1 MKSTDFTLQQLA
13 PGAELPQ
20 PELQRLLQDWHAA
33 ARAASDDAD
42 GVPGFDFADPLRLRY
57 LLGSLVLLD
66 VAYDAMGDR
75 AYRYRLIGTDIV
87 SRRGKDYTGRFLHQ
101 HDEEVFVVAAIRACG
116 LVADE
121 RQPVYS
127 TLRRQIGSGF
137 YRVQYLTLPLA
148 GPSGEIERLITAQI
162 YPADAPSMPYG
173 MRNQGLPYAPSSCT
187 KLAS

>member
-1 MKSTDFTLQQLA
+1 MKSTDFTLQQLT
-13 PGAELPQ
+13 PEAELPQ
-20 PELQRLLQDWHAA
+20 PELQRLLQDWLAA
-33 ARAASDDAD
+33 ARVTSD

-101 HDEEVFVVAAIRACG
+101 HDEEVFAHAAIDACG
-116 LVADE
+116 LAVDE
-121 RQPVYS
+121 RRPVYA
-127 TLRRQIGSGF
+127 TLRRQIGKGF

-148 GPSGEIERLITAQI
+148 GPSGGIERLMTAQI
-162 YPADAPSMPYG
+162 YPAEAPSRPYG